1 MGAGV
6 ATGVAPNKSGSRG
19 YQYIVVVGAFGAAFF
34 GKSGSFHNSCIGYPV
49 NLTHSLHYYLTI
61 QGGELAQMT
70 SQTPS
75 EHPWALER

>member
-6 ATGVAPNKSGSRG
+6 ATGVAPEKSGSRG
-19 YQYIVVVGAFGAAFF
+19 YQYIVVVGAIGAAFF
-34 GKSGSFHNSCIGYPV
+34 GKSETCHNSRKNHSV
-49 NLTHSLHYYLTI
+49 NLTHSLHNYQTM

-70 SQTPS
+70 SQMPS